1 MPKPNRASAFSN
13 RRPWLAEYVA
23 ASRRPLTIFVFLL
36 PLVLIYE
43 IGLLTVLRSQHDVLT
58 NLAHRSLLQFFNIFG
73 MGGLYLGGAAILV
86 VLLIWHVLNRDPWR
100 LSGRVLALMVV
111 ESALLAIPLLVLA
124 QLIAQTGGV
133 AQPAAAL
140 ATGAPIP
147 TGLAARVVVSIGAGL
162 YEEFLFRMLVIAL
175 LHTLLVDVAKADH
188 WVGLGVA
195 IAVSAVLFTAAH
207 PLRGATG
214 ELVPQRVAF
223 YLLAGLYFAAVYV
236 ARGFGI
242 AVATHAAYDIAT
254 YLFIMKS

>member
-1 MPKPNRASAFSN
+1 
-13 RRPWLAEYVA
+13 
-23 ASRRPLTIFVFLL
+23 
-36 PLVLIYE
+36 
-43 IGLLTVLRSQHDVLT
+43 VLT
-58 NLAHRSLLQFFNIFG
+58 NLAHRTLLQFFNVFG

-86 VLLIWHVLNRDPWR
+86 VLLIWHLLNRDPWR

-124 QLIAQTGGV
+124 QLIAQTGGA
-133 AQPAAAL
+133 AQPAAAV
-140 ATGAPIP
+140 ATAGVSAPAALIP

-195 IAVSAVLFTAAH
+195 IAVSAVMFTAAH

-214 ELVPQRVAF
+214 DLVPQRVVF